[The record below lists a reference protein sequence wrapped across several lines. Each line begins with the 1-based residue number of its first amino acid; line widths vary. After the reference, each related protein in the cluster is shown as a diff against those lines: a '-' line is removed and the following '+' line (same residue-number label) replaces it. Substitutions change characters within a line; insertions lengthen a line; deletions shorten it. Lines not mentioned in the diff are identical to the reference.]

1 MNKIIVLLVLFLGIC
16 NPEAIAQGVQ
26 KEMPKSKVIIVYGS
40 DDCQHCTDTKAFLK
54 ENNIEF
60 VFYDIDK
67 NQEALKEM
75 LTKLRNA
82 NISTSNLGIPVID
95 KQGVLF
101 MNNGAFEDFLKK
113 LK

>member
-1 MNKIIVLLVLFLGIC
+1 MNKIIVLLILFLGIC
-16 NPEAIAQGVQ
+16 NSKAIAQGVQ
-26 KEMPKSKVIIVYGS
+26 KEAPKSKAIIVYGS
-40 DDCQHCTDTKAFLK
+40 DDCHHCTDTKAFLK
-54 ENNIEF
+54 ENNIDF
-60 VFYDIDK
+60 IFYDIDK

-101 MNNGAFEDFLKK
+101 MNNGVFEDFLKK

>member
-1 MNKIIVLLVLFLGIC
+1 MKRIIVLFVFFLGFFTS
-16 NPEAIAQGVQ
+16 NTMAQEVQ
-26 KEMPKSKVIIVYGS
+26 KETPKPKVIIVYGS
-40 DDCQHCTDTKAFLK
+40 NDCHHCTDTKAFLK
-54 ENNIEF
+54 ENHIDF
-60 VFYDIDK
+60 IFYDIDK

-95 KQGVLF
+95 KQGIIF
-101 MNNGAFEDFLKK
+101 TNNGVFEDFLKK